1 MGILKLVEVSEN
13 FREQVLEYKD
23 EFDNNNEIVHWRDG
37 DGWHYNIKNDNV
49 NQIIED
55 LLAR

>member
-23 EFDNNNEIVHWRDG
+23 EFDLYKEDERDEFI
-37 DGWHYNIKNDNV
+37 IKYY
-49 NQIIED
+49 
-55 LLAR
+55 RRKK

>member
-23 EFDNNNEIVHWRDG
+23 EFDNNNEILHG
-37 DGWHYNIKNDNV
+37 TAG
-49 NQIIED
+49 
-55 LLAR
+55 